1 MWKQPLEV
9 LYLICF
15 SIILTEG
22 DGQKAF
28 HFPTLKEQKQ
38 MDHQRNRAEMQLFRA
53 TCLEKC
59 LLDSSSTEEVKLQ
72 PLFSI
77 YTSVFQYN

>member
-1 MWKQPLEV
+1 M
-9 LYLICF
+9 LYLIYF

-38 MDHQRNRAEMQLFRA
+38 VGHQWNRAEMQLFRA
-53 TCLEKC
+53 SYLEKC
-59 LLDSSSTEEVKLQ
+59 LLDNSTTEEDKLQTLSST
-72 PLFSI
+72 
-77 YTSVFQYN
+77 YTGVFQ